1 MLPLIIVFCLG
12 VLNFAAHRAV
22 LDSNHPM
29 LMQVPW
35 FFQTLGGR
43 LSLIVEFVMLLGALV
58 MVAAGSTGW
67 ALVYVLYSG
76 LNTLSAW
83 LIFTGRV

>member
-35 FFQTLGGR
+35 FFQALGGR
-43 LSLIVEFVMLLGALV
+43 LSLVVEFVMLLGALV

>member
-35 FFQTLGGR
+35 FFQALGGR

-67 ALVYVLYSG
+67 ALVYVFYSG